1 MVLDLKSTSPSM
13 LSPMTPTAGT
23 SPAPSLLTRQHL
35 PFAVGAVALV
45 TLGAF
50 ENRAVMTVLPTVAEQ
65 LGGLWLFGAAS
76 AGSLISFVVATAV
89 AGAWADR
96 RGPLQPLYAGLGLFV
111 LAQAA
116 MGLAPTM
123 PVFVAARVGGGL
135 AEGLID
141 VSLVVL
147 LARALP
153 EGLRAKVFAAFAA
166 AWVLPSLLGPSLAGV
181 LAERWGWRSVF
192 LVAIVLLVPA
202 ATLLRP
208 AMRRARAD
216 LPAPTPWSALER
228 RTVAS
233 ATVVALAL
241 GALTAGG
248 PLLTRD
254 GLLPVT
260 GAGLLVGGLLLLFP
274 ATRAVLPAGSLR
286 GAPGIP
292 AVVALRSLLA
302 AAFSLVGTFLPLMLT
317 TVHGLRPSL
326 AGVSLSITGLSW
338 AAGSQVQGLNAVQA
352 TVPAVARLRIGFT
365 LIGVG
370 ALGPAL
376 LALGQVPL
384 WAGLALWGVAGVGMG
399 LASPT
404 LSTQLLALTPDA
416 DQGRNT
422 AATNLAGSVS
432 QAVALAA
439 AGALVAW
446 LAPDLPGWMFA
457 AIIAAGSAMA
467 FVGTAL
473 AHRARR
479 PVT

>member
-1 MVLDLKSTSPSM
+1 
-13 LSPMTPTAGT
+13 MTATAGT
-23 SPAPSLLTRQHL
+23 SRAPSLLTRDSL
-35 PFAVGAVALV
+35 PFATGAVALV

-76 AGSLISFVVATAV
+76 AGSLISFVVATAA

-147 LARALP
+147 LARAVP
-153 EGLRAKVFAAFAA
+153 EELRAKVFAAFAA
-166 AWVLPSLLGPSLAGV
+166 AWVLPSLLGPSVAGV

-192 LVAIVLLVPA
+192 LVAIALMVPA
-202 ATLLRP
+202 AALLRP

-216 LPAPTPWSALER
+216 LPAPTSWSAGER

-233 ATVVALAL
+233 AAAVALAL

-248 PLLTRD
+248 SLLTRH
-254 GLLPVT
+254 GLLPAA
-260 GAGLLVGGLLLLFP
+260 GAGLLTAGLLLLVP

-302 AAFSLVGTFLPLMLT
+302 AAFSMVGTFLPLMLT

-326 AGVSLSITGLSW
+326 AGISLSITGLSW
-338 AAGSQVQGLNAVQA
+338 AAGSQVHGLNAVQA
-352 TVPAVARLRIGFT
+352 SVPPVARLRIGFA
-365 LIGVG
+365 LIGAG

-376 LALGQVPL
+376 LAVGLVPL
-384 WAGLALWGVAGVGMG
+384 WAGLALWGVAGIGMG

-404 LSTQLLALTPDA
+404 LSTQLLALTPEA

-432 QAVALAA
+432 QTVALAA
-439 AGALVAW
+439 AGTLVAW
-446 LAPDLPGWMFA
+446 LAPELPGWMFA
-457 AIIAAGSAMA
+457 VIIAAGAAMA
-467 FVGTAL
+467 LLGTAL
-473 AHRARR
+473 AHRARQ
-479 PVT
+479 PVS